1 MKCYRLA
8 GLPLAATLLAV
19 GCAAPAEYASE
30 ADAEVYALLDERRAE
45 LFDRPAGF
53 TVEPAAERLRARL
66 LLQPDALVEAIGIV
80 ECLEIAAANSRD
92 YQDRKER
99 LYRAALD
106 LTLERWRFSTRF
118 TLDGSAGVT
127 GNGEDANNATVDADL
142 GMNRLLGSGARI
154 VAGIGSSL
162 FRAISTGDGWDA
174 LSELSLSVTQPLL
187 RGAAR
192 EVVLEPLTQAERDLV
207 YEVRSFERFRRTF
220 AVDVTNDYFGIIL
233 TLDSIANEEENL
245 KNLRFLQARNEAHA
259 NAGKLSSIQLDQA
272 SQDLL
277 SSEGRLLELYARFG
291 TQLDNF
297 KVRLGL
303 PPEAALTLDPAEFDN
318 LRVLDGSDLDA
329 LPVDSLDSIALS
341 RRLDY
346 LNTAEASEDAERRAR
361 ISADALSAGL
371 DLTVGLGASSVE
383 GRPAA
388 FRDGSLPWSARLDW
402 DLPIDNLDDRNAYR
416 SALLSLQSA
425 LRAEESLR
433 DAVVSD
439 LRDDLRQAQSTRERF
454 KVQQRAVEL
463 ARRRVESVELN
474 FKAGRA
480 QTRDLL
486 EAQRSL
492 LSAQNAASSALRDFG
507 ISRLRLYSDL
517 ALTEV
522 STDGIEILPIP
533 AP

>member
-1 MKCYRLA
+1 MSRVAVLGWA
-8 GLPLAATLLAV
+8 ILAALAAA
-19 GCAAPAEYASE
+19 GCAAPAEQAAA

-53 TVEPAAERLRARL
+53 TVEPAAERLRAKL
-66 LLQPDALVEAIGIV
+66 LLAPESLTEAISLV
-80 ECLEIAAANSRD
+80 SCLEIAAGNSRD

-106 LTLERWRFSTRF
+106 LTLERWRFSNRF
-118 TLDGSAGVT
+118 SLDGTVGVT
-127 GNGEDANNATVDADL
+127 GNGSDSSTATADANL
-142 GMNRLLGSGARI
+142 GMERLLGTGARI

-187 RGAAR
+187 SGAAR
-192 EVVLEPLTQAERDLV
+192 EVVMEPLTQAERDLV

-245 KNLRFLQARNEAHA
+245 VNLRYLQKRNEAHA
-259 NAGKLSSIQLDQA
+259 KAGKLSSIQLDQA

-297 KVRLGL
+297 KIRLGL
-303 PPEAALTLDPAEFDN
+303 PPEVGFTLDPAEFDR
-318 LRVLDGSDLDA
+318 LRGLDGNDLDS
-329 LPVDSLDSIALS
+329 LPVEDLDEIALA

-346 LNTAEASEDAERRAR
+346 LNTAEAVEDAARRAR
-361 ISADALSAGL
+361 IAADALRAGL
-371 DLTVGLGASSVE
+371 DLTLGLGGTSEE
-383 GRPAA
+383 GRPAS
-388 FRDGSLPWSARLDW
+388 FRDGSLPWSASLGW
-402 DLPIDNLDDRNAYR
+402 NLPIDDLPDRNAYR
-416 SALLSLQSA
+416 SSLLALQSA
-425 LRAEESLR
+425 IRAEESLR

-439 LRDDLRQAQSTRERF
+439 LRDDLRQAQSTRERY
-454 KVQQRAVEL
+454 KVQQLAIEL
-463 ARRRVESVELN
+463 ARRRVDSVQMNLD
-474 FKAGRA
+474 AGRA

-517 ALTEV
+517 ELIEV
-522 STDGIEILPIP
+522 GPDGIVILPTP